1 MEDETFEDLKA
12 AEDFVSGLEA
22 PTPDATDFKV
32 APAADAM
39 KIPRREEHRENQRK
53 ASLNSWKAKDR
64 RDGVPQPV
72 KNSKPPTAA
81 KRDALEVVLLM
92 QRADIPHIKKALD
105 EFVRCTVDDLGGWPN
120 LTAGQKALLVAE
132 KTTLLIIL
140 ACEDQIVESKSLM
153 AEDGREHQLLRILK
167 DYLGV
172 SRQNLIALGL
182 GLRSRMPRADN
193 QTIAS
198 VMAEYA
204 KRNQPQL
211 VPKKKESKDK
221 AG

>member
-1 MEDETFEDLKA
+1 
-12 AEDFVSGLEA
+12 
-22 PTPDATDFKV
+22 
-32 APAADAM
+32 
-39 KIPRREEHRENQRK
+39 
-53 ASLNSWKAKDR
+53 
-64 RDGVPQPV
+64 
-72 KNSKPPTAA
+72 
-81 KRDALEVVLLM
+81 M
-92 QRADIPHIKKALD
+92 QRAESPHIKRAID
-105 EFVRCTVDDLGGWPN
+105 EFVRRTIEELGGWEY

-182 GLRSRMPRADN
+182 GLRSRMPRQDN
-193 QTIAS
+193 LTVESI
-198 VMAEYA
+198 MAEYA
-204 KRNQPQL
+204 NRKRPVL
-211 VPKKKESKDK
+211 VPEKPSKKASKDK

>member
-1 MEDETFEDLKA
+1 M
-12 AEDFVSGLEA
+12 
-22 PTPDATDFKV
+22 
-32 APAADAM
+32 
-39 KIPRREEHRENQRK
+39 
-53 ASLNSWKAKDR
+53 
-64 RDGVPQPV
+64 PQPV
-72 KNSKPPTAA
+72 KNSKPPSAA

-92 QRADIPHIKKALD
+92 QRAESPHIKRAID
-105 EFVRCTVDDLGGWPN
+105 EFVRRTIEELGGWEY

-182 GLRSRMPRADN
+182 GLRSRMPRQDN
-193 QTIAS
+193 LTVESI
-198 VMAEYA
+198 MAEYA
-204 KRNQPQL
+204 NRKRPVL
-211 VPKKKESKDK
+211 VPEKPSKKASKDK

>member
-1 MEDETFEDLKA
+1 
-12 AEDFVSGLEA
+12 
-22 PTPDATDFKV
+22 
-32 APAADAM
+32 
-39 KIPRREEHRENQRK
+39 
-53 ASLNSWKAKDR
+53 
-64 RDGVPQPV
+64 VPQPV
-72 KNSKPPTAA
+72 KNSKPPSAA
-81 KRDALEVVLLM
+81 KGDALEVVLLM
-92 QRADIPHIKKALD
+92 QRAESPHIKRAID
-105 EFVRCTVDDLGGWPN
+105 EFVRCTVDDLGGWEY

-193 QTIAS
+193 QTVATI
-198 VMAEYA
+198 MAEYSQR
-204 KRNQPQL
+204 KQPVL
-211 VPKKKESKDK
+211 VPQKPSKKATKDK